1 MAARPRRRR
10 LVWGAAFQAILAL
23 LSLAGAI
30 AYGRK
35 EPEGPPFAYVAG
47 TEDVAEGCRGIL
59 ALTTAELVFKCP
71 EHPVTIPYA
80 AISLME
86 YRPEVSAKILRMD
99 LKWKVQLPV
108 EHGRK
113 SRKNK
118 YFSVVFEQAGTQH
131 LVVFE
136 VDPQTMVSYLAE
148 IDLKAGKRVEV
159 WGYED

>member
-1 MAARPRRRR
+1 VAAGPRRKR
-10 LVWGAAFQAILAL
+10 LVTGLAFKAILTL
-23 LSLAGAI
+23 PLLAGAV

-35 EPEGPPFAYVAG
+35 EPEGPPFAYAAG

-59 ALTTAELVFKCP
+59 ALTSAELVFKCP
-71 EHPVTIPYA
+71 EHPITIPYA

-86 YRPEVSAKILRMD
+86 YRPDISAKILRMD

-113 SRKNK
+113 TKKNR
-118 YFSVVFEQAGTQH
+118 YFSVVYEQAGSGH
-131 LVVFE
+131 LVVLE
-136 VDPQTMVSYLAE
+136 VEPQAMVSYLAE

-159 WGYED
+159 WGYEN